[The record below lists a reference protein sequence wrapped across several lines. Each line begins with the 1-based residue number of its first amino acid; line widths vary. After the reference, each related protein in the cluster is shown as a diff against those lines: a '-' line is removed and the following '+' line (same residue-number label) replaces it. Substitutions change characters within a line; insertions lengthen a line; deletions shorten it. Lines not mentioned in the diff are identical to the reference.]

1 MKIRFYCQGIGD
13 CHLLKFPKDGGG
25 DFWML
30 IDCGIHSSITGGTEK
45 IKAIVDDIASV
56 TKRLDV
62 IVLTHEHWDHVSG
75 FLLAESKFKDF
86 DVGEVWMAWTENPDD
101 PQALQLDKFKGGA
114 LAALHQA
121 SQQLDQVTDL
131 GPHLSA
137 VQRGMQ
143 ALLGFNFGA
152 KGERVRSARDAA
164 ARLAKRSDVKYL
176 EPKSPP
182 ISPLGIAKSVRIY
195 VLGPPRDAAMLGLT
209 ERQSEMYGM
218 GIAGGWPIV
227 RALGN
232 AFAINKGT
240 LLTGDDATAPFD
252 TPEGSDLSVVR

>member
-1 MKIRFYCQGIGD
+1 
-13 CHLLKFPKDGGG
+13 
-25 DFWML
+25 ML
-30 IDCGIHSSITGGTEK
+30 IDCALHSSITGGTEK

-86 DVGEVWMAWTENPDD
+86 EVGEVWMAWTENPDD
-101 PQALQLDKFKGGA
+101 PQARELDKFKGGA
-114 LAALHQA
+114 LTALHQA
-121 SQQLDQVTDL
+121 SQQLDQVTGL

-137 VQRGMQ
+137 VQCGLQ

-152 KGERVRSARDAA
+152 KGEKVRSARDAA
-164 ARLAKRSDVKYL
+164 ARLAEKSDVKYL

-182 ISPLGIAKSVRIY
+182 ISPPGIAKSVRIY

-209 ERQSEMYGM
+209 ERQSESTLWEPPVDG
-218 GIAGGWPIV
+218 
-227 RALGN
+227 RSLGRW
-232 AFAINKGT
+232 
-240 LLTGDDATAPFD
+240 ATA
-252 TPEGSDLSVVR
+252 LR